1 MMRRISAVALFSAQ
15 CFSTLTLHAE
25 PAPKSAAAPK
35 ASAAPKADAAPKTDP
50 AKAEAAQRFDRG
62 LTLFNEGDNA
72 GALAEFKQTYAL
84 MPNPIVLFNI
94 GLVYAAMARPVDA
107 VDALSAVVGSSTL
120 SPEQHDRAQKTL
132 EDQQARIGRLSITT
146 VPDGAR
152 IDLDG
157 VEVAKTPLSAP
168 LRVAE
173 GTHVIGA
180 VAEGYAHVHKE
191 VVIAG
196 NADASLSFELVLGQ
210 AKRPANLTVH
220 SRTPGAD
227 VLVDGLP
234 GGKTPLATSVSLP
247 AGHHSVE
254 LRRPG
259 YQTSKQDVE
268 LGEGATGDV
277 TLDLSVDSHALS
289 AEGADFSIELREP
302 NANVTVDDERFGL
315 YTQPLRLPK
324 GEHHVRLEVAGFLP
338 FEQDVTLESGKPN
351 VLTPFLSPTPETRQA
366 HDSNV
371 RLHRVLGFVGVGL
384 GAALA
389 GSGVALA
396 VVGGSHKTSAQKD
409 LDTANAAIDAGKAN
423 KGGAPCNPH
432 IENYDAVL
440 CGAPAD
446 DAQTRIDHA
455 KTEQLV
461 GFIGIG
467 AGAAVLATGVVLL
480 FTGESSHRF
489 DPPSKNAGAQSP
501 SWAFAPGPGQLG
513 LGLLGAF

>member
-1 MMRRISAVALFSAQ
+1 MMRRISAVALLSAQ

-25 PAPKSAAAPK
+25 PAPKAAPAPRVGAPPKAEAAPK
-35 ASAAPKADAAPKTDP
+35 ADP

-94 GLVYAAMARPVDA
+94 GLVYAAMQRPVDA
-107 VDALSAVVGSSTL
+107 VDALSAVVGSSSL
-120 SPEQHDRAQKTL
+120 SPEQHERAQKTL

-152 IDLDG
+152 IDVDG

-173 GTHVIGA
+173 GTHVVGA
-180 VAEGYAHVHKE
+180 VAEGYAHAHKE
-191 VVIAG
+191 IVIAG

-210 AKRPANLTVH
+210 AKRPANLTVR

-227 VLVDGLP
+227 VLIDGQP
-234 GGKTPLATSVSLP
+234 GGKTPLSTSVSLP

-254 LRRPG
+254 LRRAG

-277 TLDLSVDSHALS
+277 TLDLSVDSHAL
-289 AEGADFSIELREP
+289 AADGADLAVVLREP
-302 NANVTVDDERFGL
+302 NANITVDDERYGL

-351 VLTPFLSPTPETRQA
+351 TLTPFLSPTPETRQA

-371 RLHRVLGFVGVGL
+371 RLHRTLGWIGVAG
-384 GAALA
+384 GAAIT
-389 GSGVALA
+389 GTGVALA
-396 VVGGSHKTSAQKD
+396 VLGGSAKSKAQKD
-409 LDTANAAIDAGKAN
+409 FDAAEAIVEAGQRGDLPGVCDPAGADYNIAACSAPRDA
-423 KGGAPCNPH
+423 
-432 IENYDAVL
+432 
-440 CGAPAD
+440 
-446 DAQTRIDHA
+446 AQTRIDHA

-489 DPPSKNAGAQSP
+489 DPPSPSAKAHGP

-513 LGLLGAF
+513 LGLVGAF